1 MKHRTDHFSP
11 SGLTLPG
18 IRQIGTERPLA
29 WLKAGWHDLRANPL
43 PSLAYGLLFALG
55 GDLIILALLE
65 TPHLLT
71 VSISGFFLVAPLLAA
86 GLYELSRRTE
96 AGEKILFID
105 SLKCFGR
112 NGQSLAFFGL
122 ILALIALMWE
132 RFSAVAFALIG
143 TTSAPMASAYLNEII
158 FDGQHLAFTATWFI
172 LGGVLALLVYAL
184 AVVSVPMMLDRD
196 ADVATAI
203 MTSLR
208 TFMRNVVPLLFW
220 AALLVG
226 LTLLGF
232 ATLLFGLV
240 VIMPILGHASWHA
253 YRELV
258 E

>member
-1 MKHRTDHFSP
+1 MGKALEGIRVLDMSHVQAGP
-11 SGLTLPG
+11 SCTQLMGYLGADVIKVELPG
-18 IRQIGTERPLA
+18 RGDITRQQLR
-29 WLKAGWHDLRANPL
+29 DLPDVDSLYFTMLNGNKRGITLNPK
-43 PSLAYGLLFALG
+43 
-55 GDLIILALLE
+55 
-65 TPHLLT
+65 
-71 VSISGFFLVAPLLAA
+71 
-86 GLYELSRRTE
+86 TE
-96 AGEKILFID
+96 AGKKILFID

-122 ILALIALMWE
+122 ILALVALMWE

-143 TTSAPMASAYLNEII
+143 ANSAPIASAYLNEIL

-172 LGGVLALLVYAL
+172 LGGALALFVYAL
-184 AVVSVPMMLDRD
+184 AVVSVPLILDRD

-208 TFMRNVVPLLFW
+208 SFALNTGPLLLW
-220 AALLVG
+220 AALLVA

-232 ATLLFGLV
+232 ATLLVGLV

>member
-1 MKHRTDHFSP
+1 MNPLSDFHSLGM
-11 SGLTLPG
+11 SLPH
-18 IRQIGTERPLA
+18 IRRIAADRPFY
-29 WLKAGWHDLRANPL
+29 WLRAGWQDLKANPL
-43 PSLAYGLLFALG
+43 PSLAYGLLFALC
-55 GDLIILALLE
+55 GDLIILALLQS
-65 TPHLLT
+65 PHLLT

-86 GLYELSRRTE
+86 GLYELSRRLE

-122 ILALIALMWE
+122 ILALITLLWE
-132 RFSAVAFALIG
+132 RFSAIAFTLVDA
-143 TTSAPMASAYLNEII
+143 TSAPVASAYLNEIV
-158 FDGQHLAFTATWFI
+158 FDGEHLAFTATWFA
-172 LGGVLALLVYAL
+172 LGAILALFVYAL
-184 AVVSVPMMLDRD
+184 TVVSIPLILDRE

-208 TFMRNVVPLLFW
+208 AFTHNAAPLLLW
-220 AALLVG
+220 AAMLVA

-240 VIMPILGHASWHA
+240 LIMPILGHASWHA

>member
-1 MKHRTDHFSP
+1 M
-11 SGLTLPG
+11 
-18 IRQIGTERPLA
+18 
-29 WLKAGWHDLRANPL
+29 
-43 PSLAYGLLFALG
+43 
-55 GDLIILALLE
+55 
-65 TPHLLT
+65 
-71 VSISGFFLVAPLLAA
+71 
-86 GLYELSRRTE
+86 SRRTE

-105 SLKCFGR
+105 SIKCFSR

-122 ILALIALMWE
+122 ILALIMLMWE

-143 TTSAPMASAYLNEII
+143 ADSAPMASTYLNEIL
-158 FDGQHLAFTATWFI
+158 FEGQHLAFTATWFV
-172 LGGVLALLVYAL
+172 LGGVLALFVFAFSVV
-184 AVVSVPMMLDRD
+184 AVPLMLDRD
-196 ADVATAI
+196 ADAATAM

-208 TFMRNVVPLLFW
+208 AFAQNTIPLLLW

-226 LTLLGF
+226 LTLFGF

>member
-1 MKHRTDHFSP
+1 MNPLSDFHAQGVP
-11 SGLTLPG
+11 LPH
-18 IRQIGTERPLA
+18 IRRITADRPVH
-29 WLKAGWHDLRANPL
+29 WLRAGWQDLKTNPL

-86 GLYELSRRTE
+86 GLYELSRRTA

-105 SLKCFGR
+105 SLKCFSR

-122 ILALIALMWE
+122 ILALIGLMWE

-143 TTSAPMASAYLNEII
+143 ANSISVASVYLNEILI
-158 FDGQHLAFTATWFI
+158 NGEHLAFAATWFLI
-172 LGGVLALLVYAL
+172 GAALALFVYAL
-184 AVVSVPMMLDRD
+184 AVVSVPLMLDRE
-196 ADVATAI
+196 ADVATAM

-208 TFMRNVVPLLFW
+208 CFMLNTGPLLLW

>member
-1 MKHRTDHFSP
+1 MNPLSDFHAQGVP
-11 SGLTLPG
+11 LPH
-18 IRQIGTERPLA
+18 IRPICAGRPLH
-29 WLKAGWHDLRANPL
+29 WLRAGWRDVKANPL

-55 GDLIILALLE
+55 GDLIILALLQS
-65 TPHLLT
+65 PHLLS
-71 VSISGFFLVAPLLAA
+71 VSISGFFLIAPLLAA

-105 SLKCFGR
+105 STKCISR

-122 ILALIALMWE
+122 ILALIMLMWE

-143 TTSAPMASAYLNEII
+143 ADSAPMASTYLNEIL
-158 FDGQHLAFTATWFI
+158 FEGQHLAFTATWFV
-172 LGGVLALLVYAL
+172 LGGVLALFVFAFSVV
-184 AVVSVPMMLDRD
+184 AVPLMLDRD
-196 ADVATAI
+196 ADAATAM

-208 TFMRNVVPLLFW
+208 AFAQNTIPLLLW

-226 LTLLGF
+226 LTLFGF